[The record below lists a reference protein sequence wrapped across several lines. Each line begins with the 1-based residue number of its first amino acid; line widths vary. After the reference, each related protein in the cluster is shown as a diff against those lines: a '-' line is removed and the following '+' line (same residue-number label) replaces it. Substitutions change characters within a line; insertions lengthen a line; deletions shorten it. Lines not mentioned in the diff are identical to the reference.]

1 MRFRDRM
8 VRFMYGRYGAD
19 HLGRALIWISLAFS
33 ILGMFWLDWF
43 SLISLALL
51 IWMLCRMF
59 SKKPYK
65 RQKENAVYL
74 RLTAKPKNWFKLQKN
89 KRRDRKTHAYKK
101 CPHCKAT
108 LRLPKKKGKHTVC
121 CPKCRKDFEVKI

>member
-1 MRFRDRM
+1 MKFRDRM

-19 HLGRALIWISLAFS
+19 HLGRALIWVSLAFS
-33 ILGMFWLDWF
+33 ILGMFTLPWF
-43 SLISLALL
+43 SLISMALL
-51 IWMLCRMF
+51 IWMMVRMF
-59 SKKPYK
+59 SKKIYQ

-89 KRRDRKTHAYKK
+89 KLRDRKTHAYKK

-121 CPKCRKDFEVKI
+121 CPKCRKDFEVRI